1 MGASRSDRSCQWSR
15 ESTVPRV
22 KGGLGYQEAA
32 RSLMSQ
38 ESLGSLELAGMGRGW
53 PRLVSLQGVTQ
64 DCRSQ
69 TDVMLEQ
76 VDLKS
81 VGKSSTALLS
91 FSHRERVFL
100 SLLNC

>member
-1 MGASRSDRSCQWSR
+1 MVT

-38 ESLGSLELAGMGRGW
+38 ESLGSLELVGMGRGW
-53 PRLVSLQGVTQ
+53 PSVSESAGCHP

-81 VGKSSTALLS
+81 VGKSSTAYS
-91 FSHRERVFL
+91 PFSHRERVFL